1 MFIKN
6 ITLGILG
13 NILFPLSYFLTN
25 NLQLLTYGLLV
36 SFSLILFYFV
46 NVYVIGKRRT
56 FFTITSSWVVILSL
70 TLPVSFLL
78 HGEVRTVLL
87 YVGISSLSLGWLMTL
102 YETIASQTFKGH

>member
-6 ITLGILG
+6 ITLGIFG
-13 NILFPLSYFLTN
+13 NILFPLSYLLTN
-25 NLQLLTYGLLV
+25 NSQLLIYGLLV

-56 FFTITSSWVVILSL
+56 FFTITSSWVMILSL
-70 TLPVSFLL
+70 ALPVSFLL
-78 HGEVRTVLL
+78 NGDTKTILQ
-87 YVGISSLSLGWLMTL
+87 YIGISSLSLGWFMTL